1 MTVSL
6 PFPPNAFAN
15 VSADV
20 VRRVEAARLDRVR
33 EQAAAHRLS
42 AVILFDPVNIRYA
55 CGARNMQVYTARN
68 PSRYLFVPVEGPVVL
83 FEYRSCEHLAADLA
97 TIDEIRPA
105 QTIMPLYSGNKHEG
119 FLRTFVAEIEEL
131 VARHG
136 VFGRRVGIE
145 AATTG
150 AVLVL
155 DRAGF
160 DVIDAQ
166 IPIEK
171 ARSVKVPGEIDLIR
185 ASLRLTEAAV
195 AAMEAR
201 LRPGITEAELW
212 SHLHRA
218 LIAGGGDYIETRLLT
233 SGPHT
238 NPWLQETSERVIEP
252 GDLVALDTDA
262 VGCYGYYSDF
272 SRTFLAGDGRP
283 SGSQRTLYGLAQ
295 EQIEHNMSLLK
306 PGLGFR
312 ELAERAWP
320 IPAPYRKHRYLGVVH
335 GCGMTGEYP
344 MVAHAMDWD
353 SIGHDDDA
361 VFVPGMSVCVES
373 FIGHEDG
380 GEGVKLEEQVLITD
394 KGVERLSVYGYDE
407 RLSA

>member
-1 MTVSL
+1 MSL

-15 VSADV
+15 VPADV
-20 VRRVEAARLDRVR
+20 IRRAEAARLERVR
-33 EQAAAHRLS
+33 ELAAVHRLS
-42 AVILFDPVNIRYA
+42 ALILFDPVNIRYA

-68 PSRYLFVPVEGPVVL
+68 PARYLFVPVEGPVVL
-83 FEYRSCEHLAADLA
+83 FEYRSCEHLAAHLA

-105 QTIMPLYSGNKHEG
+105 QTIMPLYAGDKHEG
-119 FLRTFVAEIEEL
+119 FLQAFVAEIAEL
-131 VARHG
+131 VAKHG

-145 AATTG
+145 ATTTG
-150 AVLVL
+150 AVLAL

-160 DVIDAQ
+160 EVIDAQ

-171 ARSVKVPGEIDLIR
+171 ARSVKVPGEVDMIR

-195 AAMEAR
+195 AAMEAA
-201 LRPGITEAELW
+201 LRPGITEVQLW
-212 SHLHRA
+212 SHLHRT
-218 LIAGGGDYIETRLLT
+218 LIAGGGDYIETRLLS

-238 NPWLQETSERVIEP
+238 NPWFQETSERIIEP
-252 GDLVALDTDA
+252 GDLVAFDTDA

-283 SGSQRTLYGLAQ
+283 SGTQRMLYGLAQ
-295 EQIEHNMSLLK
+295 DQIEHNLALLK

-312 ELAERAWP
+312 ELAGSAWP
-320 IPAPYRKHRYLGVVH
+320 IPAPYQKHRYLGVVH

-344 MVAHAMDWD
+344 IIAHAMDWD

-361 VFVPGMSVCVES
+361 VLVPGMSVCVES

-380 GEGVKLEEQVLITD
+380 GEGVKLEEQVLITET
-394 KGVERLSVYGYDE
+394 GIERLSVYGYDE